1 MSLLLICL
9 VYNHSPNDVKTL
21 RIGGSFVPLTAML
34 VSDWGFGVA
43 AATAAAPTKL
53 GEDPDGVGIL
63 GVETVD
69 GGRCGCKCGDCSGV

>member
-1 MSLLLICL
+1 
-9 VYNHSPNDVKTL
+9 
-21 RIGGSFVPLTAML
+21 ML